1 MGFLA
6 PFLLTRIYLCDSKAY
21 YARRKMLKIL
31 ILILTLLLAVPCI
44 LMLSILTI
52 LYISLVK
59 ERK

>member
-1 MGFLA
+1 MGLLA

>member
-1 MGFLA
+1 
-6 PFLLTRIYLCDSKAY
+6 
-21 YARRKMLKIL
+21 MLKIL